1 MSLAKGGGTRLKE
14 CPLAS
19 VWVHKSYPRRSPL
32 RNVSRIPVPPGHPL
46 EPSLQGQSFRVPAS
60 RQMWSF
66 GGRQGDSCLA
76 FLGCWA
82 LWGRDRPEPLWTSL
96 PRSPEH
102 QSRLT
107 SPWGEVRHRWPFFP
121 VVLPHKVLSSPK
133 KRILDFQLLF
143 PRSGQSQDA
152 GLPVL
157 FPESTI
163 ARKTSATSGLGN
175 TPGLLWGR
183 SPFLGGLL
191 PENTGALQVPGTSH
205 PQGVECALTLS
216 HGSPDTT
223 DPV

>member
-1 MSLAKGGGTRLKE
+1 MSLAKEGGTRPKE

-82 LWGRDRPEPLWTSL
+82 LWGRDRPEPLWTSP

-133 KRILDFQLLF
+133 ENSRF
-143 PRSGQSQDA
+143 
-152 GLPVL
+152 
-157 FPESTI
+157 
-163 ARKTSATSGLGN
+163 SATLSQKRSE
-175 TPGLLWGR
+175 PGHRPARPLPRVHNSQKDLCHLRAGEHPR
-183 SPFLGGLL
+183 ASVGQKSILGGAASRKHWCITGPWDKSPSRGGVCLNSL
-191 PENTGALQVPGTSH
+191 PWFS
-205 PQGVECALTLS
+205 
-216 HGSPDTT
+216 
-223 DPV
+223 